1 MEVKGLPIILGFTLI
16 GIGRGLIAF
25 QIMNPVLSQV
35 SSQRTG
41 ETAALKN
48 TSQNLGMS
56 LGTALMG
63 SILLAGFASGAIA
76 LTDESTV
83 LPDPV
88 KDNLTVAVE
97 QNVRFLSN
105 EELESIL
112 KETPSDISQEILR
125 INEIPRIEG
134 IKRSLWGMI
143 LISWVYLLHPPC
155 RLKSLYLLSKMT
167 KRVKFEKFSL
177 RRVEGK
183 RHLFI
188 LHLFHQSK
196 LLKQ

>member
-63 SILLAGFASGAIA
+63 SILLAGLASGAIA

-112 KETPSDISQEILR
+112 KRLLQDISQEILR

-134 IKRSLWGMI
+134 IKG
-143 LISWVYLLHPPC
+143 
-155 RLKSLYLLSKMT
+155 LSG
-167 KRVKFEKFSL
+167 E
-177 RRVEGK
+177 
-183 RHLFI
+183 
-188 LHLFHQSK
+188 
-196 LLKQ
+196 